1 MREGQSII
9 NRDEE
14 RNRTNRKRPWT
25 VVEVLGLFCPIL
37 LFWRI
42 WTFCRNSRKGCRYK
56 QPGQDFEPVIDQLD
70 TEIKLQETNKQLNRH
85 KDENALLQNR
95 IHELLGENR
104 VMKHAIEEKDNEI
117 GKLQH
122 EKETVETEKEEAL
135 NRLSEERDLI
145 RKHAQEEKDKIVK
158 LEQEKEILKK
168 EKEDALNRISQL
180 VSVKLRDKNPNIVDL
195 SDHYRPTKLA
205 EMFSELFDNEWTA
218 AYTFM
223 EEKFEPE
230 QIESFLLDIAMDSY
244 TFCNEKAH
252 SSWSFVTK
260 WFLPESDYNA
270 QTVRRVLKDG
280 QKRQAQGLVSQLE
293 MEFFDHITAKCSVEQ
308 LRRALSNKELAGYI
322 HLCVKVCFL
331 MAVNDPPVIIECPNR
346 GKPDIEFNRAEFKE
360 YKTRGPYMAFYVWPL
375 IRLAADGPLL
385 SKGVAQGANEPA
397 NPVAWTWSK

>member
-1 MREGQSII
+1 
-9 NRDEE
+9 
-14 RNRTNRKRPWT
+14 
-25 VVEVLGLFCPIL
+25 
-37 LFWRI
+37 
-42 WTFCRNSRKGCRYK
+42 
-56 QPGQDFEPVIDQLD
+56 
-70 TEIKLQETNKQLNRH
+70 
-85 KDENALLQNR
+85 
-95 IHELLGENR
+95 
-104 VMKHAIEEKDNEI
+104 
-117 GKLQH
+117 
-122 EKETVETEKEEAL
+122 
-135 NRLSEERDLI
+135 
-145 RKHAQEEKDKIVK
+145 
-158 LEQEKEILKK
+158 
-168 EKEDALNRISQL
+168 
-180 VSVKLRDKNPNIVDL
+180 
-195 SDHYRPTKLA
+195 
-205 EMFSELFDNEWTA
+205 MFSELFDNEWTA

-397 NPVAWTWSK
+397 NPVAWTWSLFTKLLIMACVDIGGDIIDRTDVTIDSDIIYNADMTISCDVIVTICCCIVNMHVPRPSYHWVTRLCALAGVVMGAAERGVTLNVNTLVAARVLKVFEDEASLVC